1 VKGSNDRPSNIGACN
16 TANSP
21 PNINP
26 QMRPSLR

>member
-1 VKGSNDRPSNIGACN
+1 VPASSASPSNIDACN

-26 QMRPSLR
+26 QMRPALR